1 MRNLKNFYDNRL
13 VPKPWGYEYTIF
25 RKSNKIAITFLYIK
39 YKHKTSLHCHP
50 KKKTGF
56 IIVDGIAQVQL
67 GLYEKNRKRYKS
79 ISSLVI
85 RPGLFHSIKSLSKK
99 GIFALEFETPVDKKD
114 LVRFKD
120 SYGREKDPYE
130 DFNLTRKIDT
140 KKIKLKLSKN
150 KKIQKIIFKNTKI
163 SLENHK
169 NFSNKVKNN
178 DKSISAILDGKIVD
192 KNNRTVITYGEIVK
206 TLTLKKLS
214 KRYKVDKNMQVLRV
228 SK

>member
-1 MRNLKNFYDNRL
+1 MKNHKSFYDNRL
-13 VPKPWGYEYTIF
+13 VTKPWGYEYTIF
-25 RKSNKIAITFLYIK
+25 RNSNKIAITFLHIK

-56 IIVDGIAQVQL
+56 IIVDGTAQVQL
-67 GLYEKNRKRYKS
+67 GLYDKNKKNYKS

-99 GIFALEFETPVDKKD
+99 GLCALEFETPVDKKD
-114 LVRFKD
+114 LIRFRD

-130 DFNLTRKIDT
+130 NFNTT
-140 KKIKLKLSKN
+140 KKINAKLIKLKTSKH
-150 KKIQKIIFKNTKI
+150 KKIQKTTFKNTKI
-163 SLENHK
+163 FLENHK
-169 NFSNKVKNN
+169 NFNTKIKNS

-192 KNNRTVITYGEIVK
+192 KFNRTVITYGEIVK

-214 KRYKVDKNMQVLRV
+214 QKYKVDKNMQVLRV